1 MNEARF
7 KRLYSVSVHS
17 DDIPEKA
24 KVEGQTRDQCFPGA
38 ENGDNG

>member
-17 DDIPEKA
+17 DDIPEKP
-24 KVEGQTRDQCFPGA
+24 KVERQTRDQCLPGV
-38 ENGDNG
+38 ENGGNG